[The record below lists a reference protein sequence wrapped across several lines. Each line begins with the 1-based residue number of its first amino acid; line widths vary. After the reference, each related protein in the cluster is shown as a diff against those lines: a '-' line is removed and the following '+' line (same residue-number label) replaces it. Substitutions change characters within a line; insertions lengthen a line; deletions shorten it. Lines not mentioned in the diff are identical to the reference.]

1 MCHECKKI
9 FQVFLFI
16 KKFVWSFCISTFVK
30 QINCFYTN
38 FNLATLQF
46 TSVSMSG
53 LRNHLLCLGQKHMC
67 HWDLQHL
74 VVWHLLEMGNEEGYI
89 LYIQELELQ
98 HTLKELIEV
107 HFSNLGIGY
116 WLSSCLNCTHY
127 VVLNQIVLNILKRIQ
142 ESQNI
147 ENNTRRLS
155 WRISNLTSSGVF
167 TSSCSW
173 LLRVDLIIC
182 FHTLGGDDCRRG
194 LII

>member
-1 MCHECKKI
+1 MFGTEAN
-9 FQVFLFI
+9 VPN
-16 KKFVWSFCISTFVK
+16 V
-30 QINCFYTN
+30 
-38 FNLATLQF
+38 A
-46 TSVSMSG
+46 
-53 LRNHLLCLGQKHMC
+53 
-67 HWDLQHL
+67 
-74 VVWHLLEMGNEEGYI
+74 WHFLEMGNEEE
-89 LYIQELELQ
+89 YIQELELQ

-107 HFSNLGIGY
+107 HLSNLGIGY

-142 ESQNI
+142 EGQNI

-155 WRISNLTSSGVF
+155 SRISNLTSSGVF

-182 FHTLGGDDCRRG
+182 FHTLGGDDCRCG